1 MAAKKKSA
9 AAKTVAKTA
18 GNKLSPATKTAPSGA
33 TIEPEI
39 AEQSVTDHPAIDA
52 NPRKGVKA
60 DANRIDLN
68 DPAKDDA
75 AAVEENLGA
84 QK

>member
-18 GNKLSPATKTAPSGA
+18 GDKLSPATETAPSGA

-39 AEQSVTDHPAIDA
+39 AEQSVPDHPAIDN
-52 NPRKGVKA
+52 NPRRGVPA

-68 DPAKDDA
+68 DPTKDDA
-75 AAVEENLGA
+75 AAVEENLGT